1 MQRIEAIYENGVF
14 KPLQKIDFKDHE
26 KVEIRVL
33 SKDEWQRRFNALIQK
48 IQRKAA
54 QYTSE
59 EIEADIA
66 TAVKEVKAGK
76 RGH

>member
-66 TAVKEVKAGK
+66 TAVKEVRAGK